1 MIYNII
7 TRYKLGKFAIYF
19 ASINTVMWFP
29 FVIGSIYESGLL
41 GFIGF
46 IYFPVL
52 IIILPFFLIFSLSDE
67 IRFLVK
73 DLKLYKKRDFF
84 YHFFTLHIFSHALF
98 LSLLIFLAGLK
109 GVL

>member
-19 ASINTVMWFP
+19 ASINTVMWLP
-29 FVIGSIYESGLL
+29 FVIWSIYESGLL

-73 DLKLYKKRDFF
+73 DLKLYKKGFF

-109 GVL
+109 EVL